1 MSAFDQFMLQ
11 QLESHPSLWDSR
23 HHLEAG
29 QSMTLDM
36 ACHRVLIVTS
46 GAVEILLRAP
56 LSEASSFCWQ
66 TLMQGDWVNPSRDI
80 SADDFPE
87 IQICATVPTVIL
99 LPDAVAFRALLL
111 TDRYLA
117 ADLLDRQS
125 RRTSELRRDMARLRM
140 QTAESRFMHYLLT
153 ENCFDQHGQTLLKG
167 YFHEIA
173 LRLNLAP
180 ATLSRTLAD
189 LQRRGSFNRKGRR
202 LTLRKPHS
210 QKKAAESRYAS
221 PITSLG

>member
-1 MSAFDQFMLQ
+1 MLR
-11 QLESHPSLWDSR
+11 QLESYPTLWNSQ
-23 HHLEAG
+23 HHLDAG
-29 QSMTLDM
+29 ESMTLGM
-36 ACHRVLIVTS
+36 ACHRVLIVVS
-46 GAVEILLRAP
+46 GSAEIMLRAP
-56 LSEASSFCWQ
+56 VSEASSFCWQ
-66 TLMQGDWVNPSRDI
+66 TLMPGDWVNPSRDI

-87 IQICATVPTVIL
+87 FQIRAVSPATVL
-99 LPDAVAFRALLL
+99 LPEDMEFRTLLL
-111 TDRYLA
+111 ADRYLA

-153 ENCFDQHGQTLLKG
+153 ENRFDQNGQTLLDG
-167 YFHEIA
+167 YFNEIA

-202 LTLRKPHS
+202 LTLRKSSSPK
-210 QKKAAESRYAS
+210 QTAESRRA
-221 PITSLG
+221 PATNILG